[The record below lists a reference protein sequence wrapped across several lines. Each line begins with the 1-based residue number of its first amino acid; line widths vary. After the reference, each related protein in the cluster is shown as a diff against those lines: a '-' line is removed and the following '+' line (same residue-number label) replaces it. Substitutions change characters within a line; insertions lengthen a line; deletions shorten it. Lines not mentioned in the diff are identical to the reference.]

1 MPRFYKVD
9 PARRASLLEELRAEL
24 MREPEVVFAYGY
36 GSFLDSEAFHDV
48 DVGVYVATDEP
59 EKATA
64 TALALAQRLTGR
76 IRFPVDVRILN
87 QAPMSFAFHV
97 LRGRLI
103 FSRDDDRLAEVMES
117 TILRYLDIAPLLRQG
132 AKEAFAA

>member
-1 MPRFYKVD
+1 MRRLYQVD
-9 PARRASLLEELRAEL
+9 SGTRSLLLEELRAEL

-76 IRFPVDVRILN
+76 LRFPVDVRILN
-87 QAPMSFAFHV
+87 QAPMSFVFHV

-103 FSRDDDRLAEVMES
+103 FSRDDDLLAEVIES
-117 TILRYLDIAPLLRQG
+117 TIRRYFDIAPLLRQG